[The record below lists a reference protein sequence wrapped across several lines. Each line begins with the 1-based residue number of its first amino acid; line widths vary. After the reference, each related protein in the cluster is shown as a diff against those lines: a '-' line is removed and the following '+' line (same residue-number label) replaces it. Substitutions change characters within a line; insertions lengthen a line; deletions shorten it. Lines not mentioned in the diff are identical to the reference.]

1 MKRNWIDQAADFMA
15 GKGFYI
21 VLLLCVA
28 ALGVSG
34 YYLFDGISQKNQ
46 VVSGPAQI
54 TVTPTPAPVPS
65 AEATLG
71 AMPS

>member
-1 MKRNWIDQAADFMA
+1 MKRPMKDRVSDFMA

-34 YYLFDGISQKNQ
+34 YYLFSGLDGSDQP
-46 VVSGPAQI
+46 VAGPA
-54 TVTPTPAPVPS
+54 TVVVTPT
-65 AEATLG
+65 L
-71 AMPS
+71 

>member
-1 MKRNWIDQAADFMA
+1 MKKTMRDSVGDFMA

-34 YYLFDGISQKNQ
+34 YYLF
-46 VVSGPAQI
+46 PALL
-54 TVTPTPAPVPS
+54 TPLDRPFPPQ
-65 AEATLG
+65 
-71 AMPS
+71 